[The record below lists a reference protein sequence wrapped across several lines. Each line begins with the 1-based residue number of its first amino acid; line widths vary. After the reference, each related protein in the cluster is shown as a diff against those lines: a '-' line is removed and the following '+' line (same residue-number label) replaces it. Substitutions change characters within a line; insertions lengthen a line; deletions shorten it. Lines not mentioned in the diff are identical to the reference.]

1 MPVDTTY
8 TPGEQ
13 LTAADLNGSFAEC
26 AAVSG
31 PNTFTDLQTFDNG
44 ISVTGGT
51 TTDTLAATGNSTV
64 GGTLGVTGATTLASL
79 GVTGNQT
86 VGGTLTTSG
95 NTSAPAFAATAA
107 AASLAGTTAGTVEY
121 VMPEQGTYK
130 KFVAYANGY
139 ENDTTTGQSIT
150 FPVAFTNVPVVTTN
164 TSGLTVSVTTTTL
177 TIAAPDVTTTYTGYV
192 IVEGF

>member
-8 TPGEQ
+8 TSGEI
-13 LTAADLNGSFAEC
+13 LTAQDLNSSFAEC
-26 AAVSG
+26 AAVGG

-51 TTDTLAATGNSTV
+51 ITDTLA
-64 GGTLGVTGATTLASL
+64 VT
-79 GVTGNQT
+79 
-86 VGGTLTTSG
+86 
-95 NTSAPAFAATAA
+95 AATV
-107 AASLAGTTAGTVEY
+107 SLAGATAGAIDYT
-121 VMPEQGTYK
+121 MPEQGTYK

-177 TIAAPDVTTTYTGYV
+177 TITAPDVTTTYTGYV